1 MCRNI
6 SRCNIVSEMLV
17 ANVVAVHFNVLGALM
32 KNRVLDN
39 MKCCLTVTMKSH
51 RLRMSDTKTMEKTF

>member
-6 SRCNIVSEMLV
+6 SKCNIASEILV
-17 ANVVAVHFNVLGALM
+17 VNEVAIHFNVLGALV

-39 MKCCLTVTMKSH
+39 MKRCLTGTMKSH
-51 RLRMSDTKTMEKTF
+51 RLRIRDTKTMDKTF